1 MGPEKKRKEKK
12 RGRRGGGGEGTKFN
26 SSKSNEMKWNYE
38 YNMIQNHWLQSSE

>member
-1 MGPEKKRKEKK
+1 MGPEKKRK
-12 RGRRGGGGEGTKFN
+12 GGGGVVGGEGTKFN

>member
-26 SSKSNEMKWNYE
+26 SSKSNEMK
-38 YNMIQNHWLQSSE
+38 